1 MKVGYLILLILSL
14 FIFSKEQ
21 KTKSEC
27 HASYLS
33 CNFKCGLLNKKDD
46 YIGLHICV
54 IDCQNAYQKCLKFA
68 KK

>member
-21 KTKSEC
+21 KTKSQC
-27 HASYLS
+27 QASHFS
-33 CNFKCGLLNKKDD
+33 CNFKCGAMYDKDD
-46 YIGLHICV
+46 YMLHKCSIK
-54 IDCQNAYQKCLKFA
+54 CQNEYQKCLKFA

>member
-27 HASYLS
+27 HNSKFN
-33 CNFKCGLLNKKDD
+33 CDFKCHAVIHKDD
-46 YIGLHICV
+46 LIRLNGCIKN
-54 IDCQNAYQKCLKFA
+54 CQNIYQKCLKFA

>member
-27 HASYLS
+27 HASHLS
-33 CNFKCGLLNKKDD
+33 CTFKCGLLNKKDD
-46 YIGLHICV
+46 YIRHHIC
-54 IDCQNAYQKCLKFA
+54 IIECENIYQKCLKFA

>member
-21 KTKSEC
+21 KTKSQC
-27 HASYLS
+27 HASYLG
-33 CNFKCGLLNKKDD
+33 CNFKCGAMHDKDD
-46 YIGLHICV
+46 YIGLHRCMK
-54 IDCQNAYQKCLKFA
+54 DCQNAYQKCLKFA